1 MQDHARFSI
10 TGTVTRVWVA
20 DSGKFGTLSVSVPVG
35 DGKTRKI
42 DMRAFSAVTPSLQEL
57 SPGMRVNVV
66 GDVEMNPLKDKQ
78 KNDVKVDNFTK
89 WVVELTARE
98 VKQATGGARAPRPA
112 PASVKPLPPD
122 GHPAGDTDIPF

>member
-1 MQDHARFSI
+1 MQDHARFSV
-10 TGTVTRVWVA
+10 TGTVTRVWTS

-42 DMRAFSAVTPSLQEL
+42 EMRAFSAVTPKLGEL

-66 GDVEMNPLKDKQ
+66 GDVEMNPLKDKT
-78 KNDVKVDNFTK
+78 KADIKVDGFTK

-98 VKQATGGARAPRPA
+98 VKSAGGAKPKPA
-112 PASVKPLPPD
+112 PAQPLN
-122 GHPAGDTDIPF
+122 DTDDSLPF